1 MGSLSRGQMV
11 CVFFSLKDPWQ
22 DQWGMVMALQ
32 SDLPRVTEMAMP
44 SLPDIFLL
52 GQLVLFSS
60 IHPTDGDGFKE
71 IRTVI
76 GWLDL
81 NDTGQEIHWTTGA
94 SNNNDRPPS
103 SNVLLLLLLLPALFF
118 LDSHGYHKIYKP
130 VH

>member
-11 CVFFSLKDPWQ
+11 CVFFSLKDPCQ
-22 DQWGMVMALQ
+22 DQWGVVMTLQ
-32 SDLPRVTEMAMP
+32 SELPRVTEMAMP
-44 SLPDIFLL
+44 SLPDIYLS

-60 IHPTDGDGFKE
+60 IHPTDGDGFE
-71 IRTVI
+71 DIRNVI
-76 GWLDL
+76 GCLDI

-103 SNVLLLLLLLPALFF
+103 SNVLLLLMLLPAFFF
-118 LDSHGYHKIYKP
+118 LNSHCYQKNYKP